1 MPHAPT
7 APLYRR
13 VYHLVADGIAEG
25 RLRPGDRLPAER
37 ALCAELGVSRATVR
51 RALAEL
57 VEDGLVEAS
66 ASRGSFV
73 AGGRLTE
80 PPNALL
86 SFTELGAKRGLVATA
101 RVISA
106 EVQPATLDEADAF
119 GVAPGSDVLHLRRL
133 RLLDGL
139 PVAVDATRVPL
150 ARVPGLAAA
159 DFSTASLYDALEQ
172 EGAGP
177 VRADYTVEATGA
189 DAAHAAL
196 LDLEPDTPVLVA
208 TTCAYARDDRLIEL
222 STTTY
227 RGDRY
232 RFRATLARRR

>member
-13 VYHLVADGIAEG
+13 VYRLVADGVAEG
-25 RLRPGDRLPAER
+25 RLQPGDRLPAER
-37 ALCAELGVSRATVR
+37 TLCTELGVSRATVR
-51 RALAEL
+51 RGLAEL
-57 VEDGLVEAS
+57 VEDGLIEA
-66 ASRGSFV
+66 AAGRGSFI
-73 AGGRLTE
+73 AGARLTE

-106 EVQPATLDEADAF
+106 DVQPATLDEADAF

-139 PVAVDATRVPL
+139 PVAVDDTRVPVSR
-150 ARVPGLAAA
+150 APGVVHA
-159 DFSTASLYDALEQ
+159 DFARDSLYAVLEH

-189 DAAHAAL
+189 DAAQAAL
-196 LDLEPDTPVLVA
+196 LDLAPGTPVLVA
-208 TTCAYARDDRLIEL
+208 TTCAHTRDERLIEL